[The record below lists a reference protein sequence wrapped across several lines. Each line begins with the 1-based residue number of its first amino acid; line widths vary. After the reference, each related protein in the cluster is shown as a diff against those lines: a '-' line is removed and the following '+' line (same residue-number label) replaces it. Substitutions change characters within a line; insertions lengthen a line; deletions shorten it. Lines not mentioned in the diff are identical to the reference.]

1 MLKTVIISER
11 FKEVEAA
18 LDAGCF
24 GVEARITRMGDVEK
38 ILSPPDLFIIDYD
51 HFGNPLLKNVCSKFP
66 LTPVILITSKK
77 ISLARRPLCDRVEE
91 LNPRLLRQSANR
103 LSLISDAFRE
113 NRKLRE
119 NLESARWLVEIN
131 SEINRL
137 TMATDD
143 IEEVISKIMGR
154 FKSLIRAD
162 AFAVFLK
169 DPEDSSLMIQALS
182 SKKRRVLKELR
193 VPFNE
198 GIAGWVATKDSPL
211 LLESIK
217 NDSRLQ
223 AEAPLHRELRSYSL
237 IAVPIKGKSSIIGVV
252 EVINRQKNRP
262 LTMDD
267 LSLLQTITEPLA
279 IAVEKMI
286 LHQKMAELAITDDL
300 TKLFNTR
307 YLQRTLE
314 IEVERCNRYN
324 TSLSLIFMD
333 LDYFKNVNDR
343 YGHLIGS
350 KVLVEIGQLLLSKLR
365 SVDIV
370 ARYGGDEFV
379 IVLPQTSI
387 QYARMIAE
395 RLRKA
400 IAEETFLKEEG
411 VNIKVTASFGV
422 ASYPDRAKS
431 KEELMKLADEAMYRV
446 KYRTRNGVYAII

>member
-11 FKEVEAA
+11 VNEIESA
-18 LDAGCF
+18 LDSGCF
-24 GVEARITRMGDVEK
+24 GVEARITRVADLEK

-51 HFGNPLLKNVCSKFP
+51 HFGNPLLKALFSRFP
-66 LTPVILITSKK
+66 YSPVILITSKK

-91 LNPRLLRQSANR
+91 INPRLLRQSANR

-113 NRKLRE
+113 NRKLRHD
-119 NLESARWLVEIN
+119 LESARWLVEIN

-137 TMATDD
+137 TMSTDD
-143 IEEVISKIMGR
+143 IEEVISKIMAR
-154 FKSLIRAD
+154 FKSLIKAD
-162 AFAVFLK
+162 AYAVFLK
-169 DPEDSSLMIQALS
+169 DPEDSSLMIQSLS
-182 SKKRRVLKELR
+182 SKKRRILKELR

-237 IAVPIKGKSSIIGVV
+237 IAVPIKGKSSVIGVI
-252 EVINRQKNRP
+252 EVINRQKSRP
-262 LTMDD
+262 LTNDD

-350 KVLVEIGQLLLSKLR
+350 KVLVEVGQLLLSKLR

-395 RLRKA
+395 RLRKS